1 MAPRNYECMF
11 LLDSSRYSQD
21 PSGTEEELR
30 EMIGRV
36 GGDLVAH
43 APFQDGKLAY
53 EIAGRRKGL
62 HYLTYF
68 KADSSA
74 IDELNRVARLSE
86 NVLRHLVI
94 ELEDR
99 LFEPMSGAL
108 LQHTEGD
115 EEAGQE
121 AAGEV
126 PATA

>member
-21 PSGTEEELR
+21 PSGTETELS
-30 EMIGRV
+30 EMIDRV
-36 GGDLVAH
+36 GGRLVAH

-68 KADSSA
+68 QADSSA

-86 NVLRHLVI
+86 NVLRHLVV

-108 LQHTEGD
+108 LQHTEG
-115 EEAGQE
+115 EPAGE
-121 AAGEV
+121 DAAGEV
-126 PATA
+126 PATED